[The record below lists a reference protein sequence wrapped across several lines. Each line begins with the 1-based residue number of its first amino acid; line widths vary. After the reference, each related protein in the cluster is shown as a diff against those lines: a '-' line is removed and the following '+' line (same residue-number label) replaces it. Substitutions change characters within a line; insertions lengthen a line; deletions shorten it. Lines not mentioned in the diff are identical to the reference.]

1 MASTLLRFTKVSAP
15 LRVDCASLTENLE
28 TSWATM
34 LELRRA
40 GISMKE
46 VADKL
51 LEDGIRQF
59 ETAFSQLLRAIDSH
73 AEPHSPLKI
82 KGQTIH
88 LC

>member
-1 MASTLLRFTKVSAP
+1 
-15 LRVDCASLTENLE
+15 
-28 TSWATM
+28 
-34 LELRRA
+34 
-40 GISMKE
+40 MKE